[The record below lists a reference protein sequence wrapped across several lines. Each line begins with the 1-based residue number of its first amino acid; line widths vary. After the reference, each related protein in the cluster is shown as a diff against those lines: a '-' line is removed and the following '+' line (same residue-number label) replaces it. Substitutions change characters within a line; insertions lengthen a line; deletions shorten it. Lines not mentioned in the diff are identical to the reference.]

1 MMPVS
6 LRRRRMRRAAAA
18 VIVGCCLLVTA
29 AVPAALAQQ
38 QSFAQQPVGNDVRFS
53 YAYRDAEG
61 ASRRVSFQLSS
72 ADIEAAMVL
81 FRDYSIPQL
90 YGYIEAALDR
100 EARRAGV
107 ILQSRRVGEGASFG
121 ILADTAAKRDA
132 FSARMDG
139 IIARARQEWLTR
151 QARRAVGT
159 AIHLDYPVAARRYVA
174 MLKPVAKA
182 LSMQGPGTD
191 DERSRVGR
199 ALNFVQSIPY
209 DDLIDPRTTGG
220 IEFAPPPA
228 MFKINRGD
236 CDSKTVALAAILRT
250 MTPGRRIV
258 FVTLPQHV
266 ALAID
271 LPPHEGDAAVMYD
284 GRPWLMLE
292 PTGPAVVAPGQVAPT
307 TAWYIERPGE
317 IVYFEMKE

>member
-1 MMPVS
+1 MTPAPV
-6 LRRRRMRRAAAA
+6 RMAAALML
-18 VIVGCCLLVTA
+18 GFCLTVATGSPVA
-29 AVPAALAQQ
+29 QAQQ
-38 QSFAQQPVGNDVRFS
+38 QSFAQQPVGGDVRFS
-53 YAYRDAEG
+53 YTYRDAAG
-61 ASRRVSFQLSS
+61 ASRNVAFLLRS

-90 YGYIEAALDR
+90 YGHIEEALER

-139 IIARARQEWLTR
+139 IIAEARQGWLR
-151 QARRAVGT
+151 KHARHAIGS
-159 AIHLDYPVAARRYVA
+159 AIHMDYPVAARRYVA
-174 MLKPVAKA
+174 ILKPLASA
-182 LSMQGPGTD
+182 LSADMSGTD
-191 DERSRVGR
+191 DRARVGR

-250 MTPGRRIV
+250 MTPARRIL

-266 ALAID
+266 ALAVD
-271 LPPHEGDAAVMYD
+271 LPPHEGDAAVTYD
-284 GRPWLMLE
+284 GRRWLVLE
-292 PTGPAVVAPGQVAPT
+292 PTGPAIVAPGRVAPT
-307 TAWYIERPGE
+307 TAWYIDRPSE
-317 IVYFEMKE
+317 IVYYEMKE